1 MKRFIAIVA
10 IIFSTA
16 QIFASDLI
24 IRGEVDIPFSVYVN
38 GQKYYSYYNQVTIS
52 NIPRGYYSVQI
63 YAEGGSNELMY
74 DCRINVPKRTTVTAT
89 FTGGNEIYVSS
100 TRYATPMVID
110 VTPYPHRYAA
120 PATPVHHE
128 PAHVHHS
135 VPKKSTPIN
144 HNSSAAKPAQSNTN
158 ATQSSS
164 RPAQSNTSRSTTS
177 SRSADAKSSSNST
190 MRSSAPKSSSST
202 SVNTS
207 KSSSTSSSARSSSST
222 QSKTSTSRSTPS
234 SRK

>member
-24 IRGEVDIPFSVYVN
+24 IRGEVDIPFSVFVN

-74 DCRINVPKRTTVTAT
+74 DCRIDVPKRTTVTAT

-100 TRYATPMVID
+100 TRYATPVVID
-110 VTPYPHRYAA
+110 VTPYPHRHAA
-120 PATPVHHE
+120 PAPPVHHE

-135 VPKKSTPIN
+135 VPKKSTPAH
-144 HNSSAAKPAQSNTN
+144 HNSSNNNNN
-158 ATQSSS
+158 A
-164 RPAQSNTSRSTTS
+164 RPAQSNTSRSTPSTRSSASSSSSSQSS
-177 SRSADAKSSSNST
+177 SRS
-190 MRSSAPKSSSST
+190 SSAKESST
-202 SVNTS
+202 SVNTP
-207 KSSSTSSSARSSSST
+207 KTSSSSSSARSSSSS
-222 QSKTSTSRSTPS
+222 QSKPSTSRSTPS

>member
-74 DCRINVPKRTTVTAT
+74 DCRIDVPKRTTVTAT
-89 FTGGNEIYVSS
+89 FTGGNEIYISS
-100 TRYATPMVID
+100 TRYTTPAVMN
-110 VTPYPHRYAA
+110 VTPYPHRHNA
-120 PATPVHHE
+120 PIHHE
-128 PAHVHHS
+128 SAGHVHHS
-135 VPKKSTPIN
+135 TPKKSTPIN
-144 HNSSAAKPAQSNTN
+144 HNSSAAK
-158 ATQSSS
+158 
-164 RPAQSNTSRSTTS
+164 PAQSNTSRSTTS